1 MFTTIRHVAIHT
13 DNYNRMAK
21 FYQTVFHMKKITNG
35 MTDEK
40 GNYNPERGHI
50 SDGVIGL
57 ALLQRQAGLPA
68 ALDHFGFEVD
78 DVEKV
83 LDKLKEKYPDVMV
96 GKSPGHVPFAGLRT
110 HDPAGNIFDLS
121 QKGMANVREG
131 YVEKG
136 WEQKRWLNHIAIR
149 ALKPSQLAEFYHEV
163 YELSPVEGFSG
174 GDGFCLTDGRVHLMI
189 RAWNPTTFRG
199 MREGLDHIGFKVEN
213 LDEAKKD
220 IDELARSFPDAAPRK
235 IDLGRDGSRRR
246 ENLEAC
252 KFGQHAT
259 ADPDGV
265 LIDLCN

>member
-21 FYQTVFHMKKITNG
+21 FYQTAFHMKKITTG
-35 MTDEK
+35 MTDDK

-68 ALDHFGFEVD
+68 GLDHFGFEVD

-83 LDKLKEKYPDVMV
+83 LDKLRTKYPDVMV

-121 QKGMANVREG
+121 QKGMSNVREG

-136 WEQKRWLNHIAIR
+136 WEQNRWLNHIAIR
-149 ALKPSQLAEFYHEV
+149 ALKPGPLAEFYHEV
-163 YELSPVEGFSG
+163 YELKPVEGPW
-174 GDGFCLTDGRVHLMI
+174 DEKNFCLTDGRVRLVI
-189 RAWNPTTFRG
+189 RSWDPTTFRG
-199 MREGLDHIGFKVEN
+199 MREGLDHIGFKVDN
-213 LDEAKKD
+213 LADVKKD
-220 IDELARSFPDAAPRK
+220 IEELAQSSPEAAPRK
-235 IDLGRDGSRRR
+235 IDLGRDGQRRLN
-246 ENLEAC
+246 NLQSC
-252 KFGQHAT
+252 KLAQYAT
-259 ADPDGV
+259 ADPDGC
-265 LIDLCN
+265 LIDLCS